1 MSQQSLSDRSSNE
14 QHHDYEW
21 ESEEE
26 ANEGEL
32 DSLGYSL
39 LMPAIGIVSVVI
51 VVVLWILM

>member
-1 MSQQSLSDRSSNE
+1 MNQKSLSDRSSNE

-39 LMPAIGIVSVVI
+39 LMPAIGVVCVVVI
-51 VVVLWILM
+51 VVLWILM